1 MEPQDERVHGVTP
14 GLSRDYATRTSNRQ
28 ASFVE
33 HEIGQLEALAASS
46 GLFTYYQKEI
56 CRTLSLI
63 GHDGHAEKA
72 KTALKDFPAGLSI
85 TPEDIKIS
93 HSSPVNRRAPS
104 STLLVAAPPPGGA

>member
-46 GLFTYYQKEI
+46 GLFTYYQEL
-56 CRTLSLI
+56 RTYCYEHQIDKIPALLAAKNSLTARYLS
-63 GHDGHAEKA
+63 
-72 KTALKDFPAGLSI
+72 
-85 TPEDIKIS
+85 
-93 HSSPVNRRAPS
+93 
-104 STLLVAAPPPGGA
+104 